1 METLLQDLRYCL
13 RTLRRQPGFALTA
26 ILTLAVGIG
35 ATTAMF
41 TVINAIVLRP
51 MTIDQPDRVV
61 VVTNYNTRT
70 GTRPITVS
78 APDFYDWRERN
89 RSFSAFAYYAAW
101 EMSVRIGQNADYATP
116 VLTTE
121 DFFKAVGVRAQIGR
135 LLTAE
140 DHKPNSALAAVITD
154 GFWRRQFDASP
165 TALGQTVKFNE
176 RTYTI
181 VGVLAPGFRFPARA
195 DIYYPSWVRPETT
208 SRSAHNYRVV
218 ARLND
223 GVTIQQADADMKT
236 IARALEQQYPQTNQF
251 KLNQVQSL
259 QSFVVG
265 DSGSTLYT
273 LFGAVAF
280 VLLIACANVANL
292 LLSRVASRR
301 REMLVRAAVGAG
313 RTRLLRQM
321 LTESVVLGVCG
332 GIAGLL
338 LARVCMVALLALAPE
353 DLPRLNEV
361 SIDSTVLGFSLA
373 ISIVASLIFGAA
385 PALQV
390 SRVQLIEGLRQA
402 GKGAAAGGRTGWAR
416 SVFMIAEV
424 ALAVVLV
431 VGAGLLA
438 RSLVA
443 LASVDMGFNPER
455 LLVLH
460 TTVPIAG
467 AADAPRGT
475 TFYRDL
481 LPELRAMPGVSAVA
495 GAMGVP
501 TRPRSNG
508 GYWIEGGP
516 RFEELGMARSPQAIF
531 NVITPDYFRAMRI
544 PLRSGRD
551 FTDSDRRGATMVAI
565 VSEALV
571 KASFPGVDPI
581 GQRIRC
587 GLDTPEFMTIVGVV
601 ADVRTSGP
609 SRPAQAELY
618 MPYEQH
624 PSYGSTL
631 SIVARTDA
639 LEPLT
644 LADTMRRKIQQRNQD
659 VPVRVET
666 MEQTVATA
674 AATPRFRT
682 FLLTTFAVVALLLA
696 VAGVYGVMSYTVSQ
710 RVPEIGVR
718 IALGASPGDVLR
730 LVMMQAARVTAI
742 GLAIGVALALGL
754 SELLRTQLFG
764 VQPQD
769 PLVLLSVIVGVSL
782 AAMLASYIPSRRALR
797 VDPMIALRAE

>member
-41 TVINAIVLRP
+41 TVINAIILRP
-51 MTIDQPDRVV
+51 MAIERPDRVV
-61 VVTNYNTRT
+61 AVTNYRPRT
-70 GTRPITVS
+70 GARPMTVS

-89 RSFSAFAYYAAW
+89 HSFSAFGYYAGW
-101 EMSVRIGQNADYATP
+101 EMSVRAGQNADYAVS

-121 DFFKAVGVRAQIGR
+121 DFFKVMGVKTQIGR

-140 DHKPNSALAAVITD
+140 EYRPNGPLAAVITD
-154 GFWRRQFDASP
+154 GFWRRQFDANP
-165 TALGQTVKFNE
+165 AALGTTLKFSE
-176 RTYTI
+176 RVFTI

-195 DIYYPSWVRPETT
+195 DIYYASWVRPETT

-218 ARLND
+218 GRLAD
-223 GVTIQQADADMKT
+223 GVTIQQADADLKT
-236 IARALEQQYPQTNQF
+236 IARALEQQYPLTNAD

-265 DSGSTLYT
+265 DTGNTLYT

-292 LLSRVASRR
+292 LLSRVAARR

-313 RTRLLRQM
+313 RMRLLRQM
-321 LTESVVLGVCG
+321 LTESVVLGVLG
-332 GIAGLL
+332 GIAGLF
-338 LARVCMVALLALAPE
+338 LARICMMALVALAPE
-353 DLPRLNEV
+353 DLPRLDEV
-361 SIDSTVLGFSLA
+361 TIDSTVLGFALL
-373 ISIVASLIFGAA
+373 ISVVASLIFGAA

-402 GKGAAAGGRTGWAR
+402 GKGASAGGRSGWAR
-416 SVFMIAEV
+416 NGFMIAEV

-438 RSLVA
+438 RSLIA
-443 LASVDMGFNPER
+443 LASVDMGFSPER

-460 TTVPIAG
+460 TAVPISG
-467 AADAPRGT
+467 KEDAPRGT
-475 TFYRDL
+475 AFYRDL
-481 LPELRAMPGVSAVA
+481 LPELRVLPGVSAVG

-508 GYWIEGGP
+508 GYVIEGGP
-516 RFEELGMARSPQAIF
+516 GFDQLGLRSPQAIF

-544 PLRSGRD
+544 PMRSGRD
-551 FTDSDRRGATMVAI
+551 FTDSDRADATMVVI
-565 VSEALV
+565 VNDALV

-581 GQRIRC
+581 GRRIQC
-587 GLDTPEFMTIVGVV
+587 GLDSMAFMTIVGVV
-601 ADVRTSGP
+601 GDVRSSGP
-609 SRPAQAELY
+609 SRPAQAEIY

-624 PSYGSTL
+624 PTYGSAL

-639 LEPLT
+639 IEPLT
-644 LADTMRRKIQQRNQD
+644 LADTMRRKIQQRNLD
-659 VPVRVET
+659 VPVRAVT
-666 MEQTVATA
+666 MEMTVATA

-682 FLLTTFAVVALLLA
+682 FLLTVFAGVALLLA
-696 VAGVYGVMSYTVSQ
+696 IAGVYGVMSYTVSQ
-710 RVPEIGVR
+710 RVSEIGLRV
-718 IALGASPGDVLR
+718 ALGAAPRDVLR
-730 LVMMQAARVTAI
+730 LVMMQAVRVTGI
-742 GLAIGVALALGL
+742 GLVIGVALALAMSGF
-754 SELLRTQLFG
+754 LRSQLFG

-769 PLVLLSVIVGVSL
+769 PFVLISVVAGISL
-782 AAMLASYIPSRRALR
+782 AAMLASYVPSRRALR
-797 VDPMIALRAE
+797 VDPMIALRSE

>member
-1 METLLQDLRYCL
+1 METLLQDFRYCL

-41 TVINAIVLRP
+41 TVVNAIILRP
-51 MTIDQPDRVV
+51 MTLDRPDRVA

-70 GTRPITVS
+70 GTRPISVS

-89 RSFSAFAYYAAW
+89 RSFSAFAYYAGW
-101 EMSVRIGQNADYATP
+101 EMSVRVGPNADYATP

-135 LLTAE
+135 LLMAE
-140 DHKPNSALAAVITD
+140 DYQPNSPLAAVITD

-165 TALGQTVKFNE
+165 SALGTTVKFNE
-176 RTYTI
+176 RVFTI

-208 SRSAHNYRVV
+208 SRSAHNYRVI
-218 ARLND
+218 ARLAD
-223 GVTIQQADADMKT
+223 GVTLQQADADLKT
-236 IARALEQQYPQTNQF
+236 IARALEQQYPLTNAN

-265 DSGSTLYT
+265 DSGNTLYT

-292 LLSRVASRR
+292 LLSRVAARR

-313 RTRLLRQM
+313 RRRLLRQM

-332 GIAGLL
+332 GLAGLVF
-338 LARVCMVALLALAPE
+338 ARVCMTALVALAPA
-353 DLPRLNEV
+353 DLPRLDEV
-361 SIDSTVLGFSLA
+361 TIDSTVLGFALL

-390 SRVQLIEGLRQA
+390 SRVQLMEGLRQA
-402 GKGAAAGGRTGWAR
+402 GKGSASGGRTGWAR
-416 SVFMIAEV
+416 HAFMIAEV

-443 LASVDMGFNPER
+443 LASVDMGFSPER
-455 LLVLH
+455 LLALH
-460 TTVPIAG
+460 TAVPIAG
-467 AADAPRGT
+467 RDDAARGT
-475 TFYRDL
+475 AFYRDL
-481 LPELRAMPGVSAVA
+481 LPELRALPGVAA
-495 GAMGVP
+495 LGGAMGVP

-516 RFEELGMARSPQAIF
+516 GFEQLGLARSPQAIF
-531 NVITPDYFRAMRI
+531 NVVTPDYFRAMRI
-544 PLRSGRD
+544 PLRAGRD
-551 FTDSDRRGATMVAI
+551 FTESDRADAPMVAI
-565 VSEALV
+565 VSEALA
-571 KASFPGVDPI
+571 KASFEGVDPI
-581 GQRIRC
+581 GRRIRC
-587 GLDTPEFMTIVGVV
+587 GLDSPEFMTIVGVV

-618 MPYEQH
+618 MPYQQH
-624 PSYGSTL
+624 PTYGSALTL
-631 SIVARTDA
+631 VARTDA
-639 LEPLT
+639 LDPMV

-666 MEQTVATA
+666 MAQTVATA

-682 FLLTTFAVVALLLA
+682 FLLTAFAVVALLLA
-696 VAGVYGVMSYTVSQ
+696 VAGVYGVMSYSVSQ
-710 RVPEIGVR
+710 RVSEIGVR
-718 IALGASPGDVLR
+718 VALGASPRDVLR
-730 LVMMQAARVTAI
+730 LVMMQAARVTLI
-742 GLAIGVALALGL
+742 GLVIGVGLALGM
-754 SELLRTQLFG
+754 SELLRSQLFG
-764 VQPQD
+764 VKPQD
-769 PLVLLSVIVGVSL
+769 PFVLVSVIVGVSL
-782 AAMLASYIPSRRALR
+782 AAMLASYVPSRRALR
-797 VDPMIALRAE
+797 VDPMIALRSE